1 MKIALFHNY
10 YKQPGGEDTMFEL
23 EIAAL
28 REHGHTVIPYTVHNS
43 HTLTKNS
50 LSQKIRTA
58 LNAPHSYSSEIAI
71 AKFLAQHRPDI
82 SHVHNWFPNLSPSIF
97 TAHHDAGIPIVQ
109 TLHNY
114 RLACAGGN
122 YQRNGESCQACRPGY
137 NLPAIRHRCYK
148 NSTAGSIA
156 WKRIMDR
163 GWQNGTFRNLVSH
176 YISPSRE
183 VRRRHIEMGISAD
196 KITHIPNA
204 CPDPQSTTTLGNQHL
219 DRHQQNVCFV
229 GRFVPE
235 KGAHI
240 LIRAWQKLSTAQRF
254 NRRLTIIGSGPQEAI
269 LHELAGGDDSIHFTG
284 QLTHNETL
292 STLKQA
298 DLLVCPSLWAEP
310 FGLSVIEAM
319 GAGIPVIST
328 NLGGPAEIIADGIDG
343 HLLPAGDI
351 SALSH
356 MLSKCLNDR
365 DGLKAKGRAARLNY
379 LRQYT
384 PHRHAQQLTQCFQQV
399 IAPQQVS
406 TATDSTPAE
415 WPTPAFALDPSS

>member
-156 WKRIMDR
+156 WKRIWIAA
-163 GWQNGTFRNLVSH
+163 GKTAPFAIW
-176 YISPSRE
+176 
-183 VRRRHIEMGISAD
+183 SA
-196 KITHIPNA
+196 
-204 CPDPQSTTTLGNQHL
+204 TTLAQVAKC
-219 DRHQQNVCFV
+219 DADTSKWAFQRT
-229 GRFVPE
+229 
-235 KGAHI
+235 KS
-240 LIRAWQKLSTAQRF
+240 LIS
-254 NRRLTIIGSGPQEAI
+254 
-269 LHELAGGDDSIHFTG
+269 
-284 QLTHNETL
+284 
-292 STLKQA
+292 
-298 DLLVCPSLWAEP
+298 
-310 FGLSVIEAM
+310 
-319 GAGIPVIST
+319 
-328 NLGGPAEIIADGIDG
+328 
-343 HLLPAGDI
+343 
-351 SALSH
+351 
-356 MLSKCLNDR
+356 
-365 DGLKAKGRAARLNY
+365 
-379 LRQYT
+379 
-384 PHRHAQQLTQCFQQV
+384 
-399 IAPQQVS
+399 
-406 TATDSTPAE
+406 
-415 WPTPAFALDPSS
+415 PTPAPTHKAPRRLATNTSIDNSKTYAWSVASCQKKAHTF